1 MGTVLSGETIKGIK
15 NVLKKDNT
23 NLITLIML
31 YEHRKG
37 YY

>member
-1 MGTVLSGETIKGIK
+1 MGTVLSGEKIKGIK
-15 NVLKKDNT
+15 NVLKKDDINF
-23 NLITLIML
+23 ITLLMF